1 MVMWKDVFV
10 IKKNTTICFIICI
23 LFICVF
29 TSCGKGNKNNTKEVD
44 IYNVVK
50 EAYLTDKGYTSELSK
65 HMSKEMFEKTNIYSI
80 YNINTSDSKKLY
92 KIDFNLKE
100 DSQEKEKD
108 IVCVKMIYSF
118 EMTDLKNNTI
128 GGSKN
133 VPVTFIVKKTGTNWY
148 IVKKYEPA

>member
-1 MVMWKDVFV
+1 MFV